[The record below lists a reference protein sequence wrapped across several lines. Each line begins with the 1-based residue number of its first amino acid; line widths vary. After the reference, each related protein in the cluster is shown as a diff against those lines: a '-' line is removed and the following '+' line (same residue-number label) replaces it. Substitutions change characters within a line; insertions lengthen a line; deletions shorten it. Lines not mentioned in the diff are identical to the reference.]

1 MTAPGSYRR
10 KKGLWIFP
18 PVVAVSTMLGA
29 LLAAGALGVAAV
41 RVAAPASAV
50 PSYCYTDVYGHCT
63 AIRYPDGSAADMG
76 AWGHTSDEHFAYLL
90 THNDD
95 PRHNIVIMDIPTV
108 KAQGLR
114 ACQQETNGMDHVTVR
129 DQLAASGGYAWEQA
143 NNITSAA
150 DTIYCPWNGP
160 PEASPAPPP
169 PPPGL

>member
-1 MTAPGSYRR
+1 MTAPDFYCR

-41 RVAAPASAV
+41 GVAAPASAV

-63 AIRYPDGSAADMG
+63 AIRYPEGSPSALA
-76 AWGHTSDEHFAYLL
+76 AWGTTPDQHFANLLTTSDDP
-90 THNDD
+90 DD
-95 PRHNIVIMDIPTV
+95 NIVIMDFSLV

>member
-1 MTAPGSYRR
+1 MTAPDFYCR

-41 RVAAPASAV
+41 GVAAPASAV

-63 AIRYPDGSAADMG
+63 AIRYPEGSPSALA
-76 AWGHTSDEHFAYLL
+76 AWGTTPDQHFANLLTTSDDP
-90 THNDD
+90 DD
-95 PRHNIVIMDIPTV
+95 NIVIMDFSLV

-114 ACQQETNGMDHVTVR
+114 ACQQETNGMSGFTVR
-129 DQLAASGGYAWEQA
+129 HQLAALGGYTYEQA
-143 NNITSAA
+143 NHIASAA
-150 DTIYCPWNGP
+150 DTEYCQWNL
-160 PEASPAPPP
+160 ALSPPPP